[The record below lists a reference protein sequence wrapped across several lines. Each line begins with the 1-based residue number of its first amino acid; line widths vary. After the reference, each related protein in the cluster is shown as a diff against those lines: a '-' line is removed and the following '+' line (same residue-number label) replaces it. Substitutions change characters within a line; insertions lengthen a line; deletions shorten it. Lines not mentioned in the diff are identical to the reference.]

1 MPAPIQADLTG
12 KTCVVTGANTGI
24 GKECARQLAALGA
37 RVVMGCRSAERGE
50 AALKELQAD
59 GPKGSLELRIVD
71 LADPA
76 SIAAFAEGLAGDL
89 ERLDALVNNAG
100 LWMTERTLTGEGY
113 ETTFAVN
120 VLGPF
125 RLTNALEPLLKASGA
140 GRVVDVASKMA
151 NGLDLD
157 DLMFERR
164 SFSGT
169 AAYAQSKQANRMLA
183 WVRAERLGEEKV
195 TVNALH
201 PGVVSTE
208 IARSASG
215 LFGLAARGYFKI
227 AGRTAAQGAD
237 TAVWLAAS
245 PDVEGVSGKWWGDRK
260 ERRCK
265 YRVRNQN
272 LALWAKCEALAG

>member
-1 MPAPIQADLTG
+1 MTQPIAADLSD

-24 GKECARQLAALGA
+24 GKECARGLARLGA
-37 RVVMGCRSAERGE
+37 RVVLACRSAERGA
-50 AALKELQAD
+50 AALEELRAD
-59 GPKGSLELRIVD
+59 TGSDRLELRLLD
-71 LADPA
+71 LAEPA
-76 SIAAFAEGLAGDL
+76 SIARFAEDLGRDL
-89 ERLDALVNNAG
+89 ERLDALINNAG
-100 LWMTERTLTGEGY
+100 LWMTERTTTAEGH

-125 RLTNALEPLLKASGA
+125 RLTGALEPLLEASGA

-151 NGLDLD
+151 RGLDPD

-164 SFSGT
+164 PYSGT

-183 WVRAERLGEEKV
+183 WVRSERLAPRKV

-201 PGVVSTE
+201 PGVVATE
-208 IARSASG
+208 IARSAPG
-215 LFGLAARGYFKI
+215 LLGLAARGYFRIVGK
-227 AGRTAAQGAD
+227 TPAQGAD

-245 PDVEGVSGKWWGDRK
+245 PEVEGVSGKWWGERR

-265 YRVRNQN
+265 FRVRNQN
-272 LALWAKCEALAG
+272 LALWAKCESLGG